1 MGNSVLNRQINL
13 YIQLKFRVFQ
23 MDELLQDMIS

>member
-1 MGNSVLNRQINL
+1 MGNSVLRQINL
-13 YIQLKFRVFQ
+13 YIQLKFKVFQ